1 MFKKIILCLILISFA
16 ACTHIYT
23 RKGMYYKVGK
33 GETLQ
38 TVASKYKVSVQE
50 LAEVNNIE
58 NSSQIREGRS
68 IYIPGMTPRGLAN
81 IIERSREKSK
91 KSAKK
96 KPTIE
101 KGKKKKT
108 PQKPSKKNSPKTP
121 NAPEESSEDSDN
133 SIHVER
139 DRFSWPIQGEI
150 SSPFGMRHGRRHDGI
165 DIRSP
170 IGTPVAAAGPG
181 EVVFCKRMRG
191 YGNLVLIRHKDD
203 FFTVYAHNSVNLA
216 KVGQKVKKGQI
227 IAKVGRTGR
236 ATGPHLH
243 FEVRQGTKP
252 RNPLFFLP
260 KNEYAKQLN
269 FEEQPGSASL
279 SEDHEEHSEDEG
291 VDENAETAE
300 EVKPTE
306 AEKTLKKEVKPKKE
320 VVKKEVVKKS
330 KKVNRARPEKKKK
343 KETQSGRSKK

>member
-1 MFKKIILCLILISFA
+1 MSFT

-38 TVASKYKVSVQE
+38 AVASKYKVSVQE

-58 NSSQIREGRS
+58 NSKEIREGRS

-81 IIERSREKSK
+81 IIERSREKSRKPK
-91 KSAKK
+91 KPALEKAKK
-96 KPTIE
+96 K
-101 KGKKKKT
+101 K
-108 PQKPSKKNSPKTP
+108 SPKKSHKKSSPPST
-121 NAPEESSEDSDN
+121 EEGSEDN
-133 SIHVER
+133 SIQVER

-170 IGTPVAAAGPG
+170 IGTPIFSAEAG
-181 EVVFCKRMRG
+181 EVVFAKRMRG
-191 YGNLVLIRHKDD
+191 YGNLILVRHADD

-216 KVGQKVKKGQI
+216 KVGQKVKKGQL

-260 KNEYAKQLN
+260 KNEYAKKLN
-269 FEEQPGSASL
+269 FEELPNSSPVN
-279 SEDHEEHSEDEG
+279 EDHEEHDEENVEEDTR
-291 VDENAETAE
+291 ETAE
-300 EVKPTE
+300 PREIPEKENTKPQKE
-306 AEKTLKKEVKPKKE
+306 ATLKKEVVRKTVIKK
-320 VVKKEVVKKS
+320 V

-343 KETQSGRSKK
+343 EIKSGRSKK